1 MSGFNFNLTTW
12 RAPHWLTVVGSAVG
26 GAIVDYLMTIPAAD
40 LLTDLSTSTGWE
52 ALGKGALVA
61 GLAAL
66 AGVAKTL
73 LAPEAQAEKNV
84 NDANVKAAFPG
95 LKS

>member
-1 MSGFNFNLTTW
+1 
-12 RAPHWLTVVGSAVG
+12 
-26 GAIVDYLMTIPAAD
+26 MTIPAAD